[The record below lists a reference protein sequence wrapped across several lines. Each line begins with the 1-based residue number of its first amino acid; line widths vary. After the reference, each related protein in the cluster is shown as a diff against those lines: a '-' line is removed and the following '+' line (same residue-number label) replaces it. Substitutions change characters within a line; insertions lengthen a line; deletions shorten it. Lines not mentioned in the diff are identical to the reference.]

1 MVAGPL
7 VAAVLNL
14 GGRPRYVHSGWFL
27 ISVANL
33 VVIALMLVVFVLAI
47 ALPFPHGKRRP

>member
-7 VAAVLNL
+7 VAAVVNL
-14 GGRPRYVHSGWFL
+14 GGRPRYVRSGWFL

-47 ALPFPHGKRRP
+47 MLPFPHGKRRP

>member
-1 MVAGPL
+1 MVAAQL

-47 ALPFPHGKRRP
+47 TLPFPHGKRRP